1 MAMSM
6 NQVGSNYFVG
16 GDFIVP
22 QGCAGCQG
30 ATVPDEFDPS
40 QMGQGNDQEGAD
52 TSFGMNMSQ
61 LGSNYFVMG
70 DYVVGDMEFL
80 TIEDF
85 VPCLDITGLEGCAIE
100 MQQQRIYDCVV
111 KAEQERRQNSML
123 PTEKKQ
129 RLQKELVLGRGEVM
143 NGISRA
149 GTKSTKYV
157 LVPQGNCV

>member
-1 MAMSM
+1 
-6 NQVGSNYFVG
+6 
-16 GDFIVP
+16 
-22 QGCAGCQG
+22 
-30 ATVPDEFDPS
+30 
-40 QMGQGNDQEGAD
+40 MGQGNDDESAD

-123 PTEKKQ
+123 PTEYQ
-129 RLQKELVLGRGEVM
+129 
-143 NGISRA
+143 
-149 GTKSTKYV
+149 KSTTESTTTASGGMGK
-157 LVPQGNCV
+157 

>member
-1 MAMSM
+1 MPQPSSDNTNSDGNQAMAMSM
-6 NQVGSNYFVG
+6 NQIGSNYFVG

-22 QGCAGCQG
+22 QGCAGCPG
-30 ATVPDEFDPS
+30 ATVPEEFDPS
-40 QMGQGNDQEGAD
+40 QMGQNTENPDQG
-52 TSFGMNMSQ
+52 FGMNMSQ

-123 PTEKKQ
+123 PTEYQ
-129 RLQKELVLGRGEVM
+129 
-143 NGISRA
+143 
-149 GTKSTKYV
+149 KSTTESTTTASGGMGK
-157 LVPQGNCV
+157 